1 MISPLS
7 LCYYV
12 SMSVGKYVF
21 SKAAHKSF
29 LKLLVKLGCYKG
41 NNLTGPIFGKNHIL
55 GMSKNTTEIVFFF
68 PRKNSPLMCRIFGF
82 KSCTIMIF
90 MILLKPHVWE
100 KSYFQV
106 KYKNA
111 LDQSVCRIFK
121 L

>member
-41 NNLTGPIFGKNHIL
+41 NHIL

-100 KSYFQV
+100 KSSY
-106 KYKNA
+106 
-111 LDQSVCRIFK
+111 
-121 L
+121 